1 MKDIASNVGAELA
14 FYPGLY
20 ENSDSGPA
28 ISLAGFESA
37 AFIVVTGSSGVAGDF
52 SVTIEE
58 ADEEEGDFTEVAA
71 DQIDGKLPETLAES
85 TTYKFGYRGFKSW
98 IRIGLTLANGTS
110 IAMAAICIKGHPRNK
125 PVTASAQIEG

>member
-1 MKDIASNVGAELA
+1 MKDIASNIGFAIALA
-14 FYPGLY
+14 PALY
-20 ENSDSGPA
+20 TNSDSGPA

-71 DQIDGKLPETLAES
+71 DQIDGTLPETLAES

-98 IRIGLTLANGTS
+98 ARLSITKNGGTS
-110 IAMAAICIKGHPRNK
+110 LAIGAVCIKGHPRNK
-125 PVTASAQIEG
+125 PVISA